1 MVKDQVYFATYF
13 IYDQMATIILN
24 TNNLFI
30 SNVTSDFYATSAEL
44 LIIKIS
50 SVIVDHISN
59 QNKLLLVYKSLK

>member
-13 IYDQMATIILN
+13 ICDQMTTIILN

-30 SNVTSDFYATSAEL
+30 FNVTNDFYATSAAL
-44 LIIKIS
+44 LIKIS

-59 QNKLLLVYKSLK
+59 QNKFLLVYKSLK